1 MARIP
6 KPPKP
11 GVKSETTTAPTAAQ
25 LVPAVSSIVDL
36 IIPGVG
42 LAITIVLG
50 ALNELCRRLLK
61 RKHERVLKVNERLND
76 LYNHVRDMEAK
87 GQVSSAQWLHKY
99 GDVVA
104 RFRGFM
110 DRCEQRHVLLR
121 LVRGGKERQ
130 EVQQFEDDIYAL
142 YRAMD
147 FQIKPGCCLQ

>member
-1 MARIP
+1 MARIS
-6 KPPKP
+6 KPSKP
-11 GVKSETTTAPTAAQ
+11 DVKSETTTAAQ

-42 LAITIVLG
+42 LAISIVLG

-61 RKHERVLKVNERLND
+61 RKHERILKVNERLND
-76 LYNHVRDMEAK
+76 LYNHVRDMEAT
-87 GQVSSAQWLHKY
+87 GRVSSAQWLHKY

-121 LVRGGKERQ
+121 LVRGGKERK
-130 EVQQFEDDIYAL
+130 EVQQFEDDVYAL
-142 YRAMD
+142 YQAMD
-147 FQIKPGCCLQ
+147 FKIKPGCCLQ